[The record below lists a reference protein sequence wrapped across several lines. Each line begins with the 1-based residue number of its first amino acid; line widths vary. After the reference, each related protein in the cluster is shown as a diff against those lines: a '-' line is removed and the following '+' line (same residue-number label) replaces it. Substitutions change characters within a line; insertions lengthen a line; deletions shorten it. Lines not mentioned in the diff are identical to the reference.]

1 MIWNILG
8 AANLQLNQ
16 NENAAEALNNVIE
29 LNPNYEIGF
38 NNLGIALKEQFK
50 FDEAIQAFKK
60 CISLQPDY
68 AIAYNNL
75 GNTLKEQGK
84 LDDAVEA
91 YNKCIVLDP
100 TYAEADIK
108 DFVDDDYV
116 AGHQNY
122 FESMFAI
129 NSIHFFPLKHIREK
143 INRIVTMIK
152 PGGRCFMTLNMRRMI
167 ERDPDTVY
175 DDLESFVR
183 KQLHQMD
190 FEYEVF
196 DVNLKETLNEYLDG
210 NVRMVCH
217 RI

>member
-1 MIWNILG
+1 MQPNLNAYDSVQFQTHFPNTELGKRVLAEYDHVFWDYSNIKTIEDKFWTRTRFETRMLSVVSYYYLEYLLKHNPEHIYDVG
-8 AANLQLNQ
+8 CANN
-16 NENAAEALNNVIE
+16 I
-29 LNPNYEIGF
+29 
-38 NNLGIALKEQFK
+38 
-50 FDEAIQAFKK
+50 FKK
-60 CISLQPDY
+60 YIPN
-68 AIAYNNL
+68 II
-75 GNTLKEQGK
+75 G
-84 LDDAVEA
+84 
-91 YNKCIVLDP
+91 IDP
-100 TYAEADIK
+100 TYEEADIN
-108 DFVDDDYV
+108 DFVDDEYV

-129 NSIHFFPLKHIREK
+129 NSIHFFPLKDIREK

-175 DDLESFVR
+175 DDLELFVR
-183 KQLHQMD
+183 KQLYQMD